1 MMMRWLGRLLACLI
15 VAAPLHAQAQQS
27 LRAAAVV
34 NDEVVSILDLR
45 MRMKLV
51 ALTSGLANEPEQIRR
66 LAPQVLRNLINERLQ
81 LQEARRLEIEVTESE
96 IRDAS
101 RRIAQRN
108 DISLDQFVQ
117 ALERN
122 GIMPETFNERV
133 RATIAWQKVLAR
145 EVRPDVNISAA
156 EVGEVVERRQA
167 QAGQRLLRM
176 REIFLPTEDDNV
188 TEVRQTA
195 QRLMQELR
203 NGANFDALARQFS
216 QSATAA
222 VGGDLGWITPDT
234 MPDKLAEQAA
244 GMSTGSLA
252 GPIET
257 FGGIYILG
265 LQDAREGGAGSTR
278 VTLKQVL
285 LPTNG
290 AADTDALRGE
300 VNRLAGRID
309 ACGDVESVA
318 EGHDNA
324 QSVDLGTLELADMPD
339 GIRQTVGGLEVGE
352 VSEPIEAGGG
362 IGVVVVCDRE
372 TPGLDRDQI
381 RENLVRQRLDMLAR
395 RYMRDLRRQA
405 FVDVRVSVL

>member
-15 VAAPLHAQAQQS
+15 VAVPLQAQAQQS

-34 NDEVVSILDLR
+34 NDEVISILDLR

-51 ALTSGLANEPEQIRR
+51 ALTSGIANDPQQIRR
-66 LAPQVLRNLINERLQ
+66 LAPQVLRNLINERIQ

-96 IRDAS
+96 IRDAR

-156 EVGEVVERRQA
+156 EVAEVVERRQA

-176 REIFLPTEDDNV
+176 REIFLPTEDDN
-188 TEVRQTA
+188 TADVRDTA

-222 VGGDLGWITPDT
+222 VGGDLGWMTPDAL
-234 MPDKLAEQAA
+234 PDELAERAA
-244 GMSTGSLA
+244 DMSTGSIA
-252 GPIET
+252 GPVET

-278 VTLKQVL
+278 VTLKQIL

-290 AADTDALRGE
+290 AADTGQLREE
-300 VNRLAGRID
+300 VNRLAARVN

-318 EGHDNA
+318 EAHDSA

-339 GIRQTVGGLEVGE
+339 GIRRTVGSLEVGE

-372 TPGLDRDQI
+372 TPGLDREQI

-405 FVDVRVSVL
+405 FVDIRVSVL